1 MKYIEDIQNYVPVNA
16 QETHDKQVIL
26 NYISHFLEN
35 VLLRDN
41 KIAHIT
47 SSGFIMNEKLDKVLF
62 VKHNILQ
69 RWAWTGGH
77 ADGNGDLLQVAIE
90 EAKEETGIAEVVPL
104 TSSIASI
111 DILSVGAHLKN
122 ERYVNQHLHLS
133 IAYILLASEKE
144 KLQLKEDENSGV
156 KWIKVEDIDSEIFD
170 DYDKYLYRKLVN
182 QAKDKKMKMTDI
194 SKGDL

>member
-1 MKYIEDIQNYVPVNA
+1 MKYIEDIQNYVPVNV

-47 SSGFIMNEKLDKVLF
+47 SSGFIMNERLDKVLF

-77 ADGNGDLLQVAIE
+77 ADGNEDLLQVAIE
-90 EAKEETGIAEVVPL
+90 EAKEETGIDEVVPL
-104 TSSIASI
+104 SSNIASI

-122 ERYVNQHLHLS
+122 KRYVNQHLHLS
-133 IAYILLASEKE
+133 IAYILIASENQ
-144 KLQLKEDENSGV
+144 KLKLKKDENSGV

-170 DYDKYLYRKLVN
+170 EYDKYLYRKLVN
-182 QAKDKKMKMTDI
+182 QAKDNKINVK
-194 SKGDL
+194 

>member
-77 ADGNGDLLQVAIE
+77 ADGNENLLQVAIE
-90 EAKEETGIAEVVPL
+90 EAKEETGIDEVVPL
-104 TSSIASI
+104 SSNIASI
-111 DILSVGAHLKN
+111 DILNVGAHLKN
-122 ERYVNQHLHLS
+122 RRYVNQHLHLS
-133 IAYILLASEKE
+133 IAYILITSENQ
-144 KLQLKEDENSGV
+144 KLKLKEDENSGV

-170 DYDKYLYRKLVN
+170 EYDKYLYRKLVN
-182 QAKDKKMKMTDI
+182 RAKK
-194 SKGDL
+194 